1 MSYQDGIYCTSF
13 DWQERLKM
21 LTLPNIVRG
30 KNEYNIH
37 HIGSYH
43 GEQNNYCEQVV
54 IFAVLSHF
62 FAADSFDA

>member
-1 MSYQDGIYCTSF
+1 
-13 DWQERLKM
+13 M